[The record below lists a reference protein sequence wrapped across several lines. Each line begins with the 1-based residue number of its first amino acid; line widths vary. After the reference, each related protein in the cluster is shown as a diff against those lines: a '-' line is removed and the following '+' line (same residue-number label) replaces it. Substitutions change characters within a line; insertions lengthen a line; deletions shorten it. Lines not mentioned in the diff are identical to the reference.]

1 METGRTVSL
10 DALRLLKSP
19 EQLQALE
26 RDWRWLVG
34 ELQAAGAGSVRVS
47 PDWEWVTFRPAAS
60 DPRVCQ
66 IVWFPVDAAFGV
78 SRYDSRQ
85 GTCELL
91 GDYPAPQEA
100 LRAAL
105 A

>member
-1 METGRTVSL
+1 MEAGRSVSLEALRTV
-10 DALRLLKSP
+10 KNP
-19 EQLQALE
+19 EAIQALE
-26 RDWRWLVG
+26 RDWQWLVG
-34 ELQAAGAGSVRVS
+34 ELRALGAEGVRVS
-47 PDWEWVTFRPAAS
+47 PDWEWVTFRRS
-60 DPRVCQ
+60 SRDPQVCQ

-78 SRYDSRQ
+78 SRYDSHH

-91 GDYPAPQEA
+91 GDYTGPQEA